1 MPKALTTKAGA
12 LLDSWGRSNNR
23 KLLDKTC
30 PHCGSK
36 FKPLKATSRY
46 CSRPCSWA
54 NNGGHNAKHES
65 WWINSRGYVEGR
77 TTVDGTK
84 VRIKQHRHVAAITIG
99 RELLPHEDVHHKNG
113 DKTDNRP
120 ENLEVLSHGEHSS
133 AHNKVRTYRRGYC
146 LNLTDAERARRS
158 DAMREMRRAAIAKA
172 KGGAA

>member
-23 KLLDKTC
+23 KLLDKTY

-36 FKPLKATSRY
+36 FKPLRATSRY

-77 TTVDGTK
+77 ITVDGTK
-84 VRIKQHRHVAAITIG
+84 VRIKQRHRRRPFPGPHSLCRAGSEAWRCPG
-99 RELLPHEDVHHKNG
+99 YLPA
-113 DKTDNRP
+113 P
-120 ENLEVLSHGEHSS
+120 
-133 AHNKVRTYRRGYC
+133 VRGW
-146 LNLTDAERARRS
+146 RAV
-158 DAMREMRRAAIAKA
+158 
-172 KGGAA
+172 